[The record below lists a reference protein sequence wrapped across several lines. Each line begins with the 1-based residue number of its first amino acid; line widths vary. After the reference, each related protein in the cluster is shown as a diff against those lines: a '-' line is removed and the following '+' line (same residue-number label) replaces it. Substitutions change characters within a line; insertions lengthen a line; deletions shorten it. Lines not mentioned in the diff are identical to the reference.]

1 MARPTV
7 TITTQDGQLGVLP
20 IQSGKPTLYIG
31 PSTAGSLTTPATYT
45 RTRLLQAAN
54 GYGPLVEYG
63 CADIAQYGRAIGVL
77 RCAASSNGSV
87 EAVNDDG
94 VTGTCVVTTVGSAR
108 ATATMVCVPFAD
120 LVDATDTFTLVDAAG
135 GEHVFYY
142 DTDGDA
148 DGTGTAIDVSEATTD
163 EEVAAITRTSLLA
176 AGFGVVRT
184 GASLEITTTGPGTAG
199 NQTNTEAVAYA
210 AFTLSDFAGGTNSAA
225 PSDDYDIAVRVVTG
239 GTRGSAGIT
248 YQVSLNYNAAL
259 SESDN
264 NWGPT
269 TALGTDTT
277 ITVAN
282 TNVAFALAAGT
293 LVAGDLWFCRC
304 NGPTCSG
311 GDVQTAVDV
320 IATWAT
326 EWEHLVFCAPVTT
339 AIATILDGLMATM
352 RARGQFT
359 CFWSAAVR
367 GPSSVETDATYQT
380 ALATELAALATTF
393 GHVGSGTTQHQSAVP
408 GRANFYRRP
417 ALIAYAAKLGKVSE
431 EVDIAQPVSPGGP
444 LSRIMIA
451 DGNGNLLH
459 HDETIQPGLDDLRLG
474 SLCSQP
480 GRAGVYLTNPHIRSA
495 EGSDFEFVQHR
506 RVMNLFEA
514 TLYAYFSLRLSK
526 DVFVNPKTGFLLESE
541 AIEMERGALSLLRSV
556 LKAKAS
562 GFSVS
567 VARDDN
573 LLSTKTVSVD
583 GGCVPKGYLK
593 QINISTGFTNP
604 ALIAKAG

>member
-1 MARPTV
+1 MTRPIV

-20 IQSGKPTLYIG
+20 IQSGKPTLYVG
-31 PSTAGSLTTPATYT
+31 PSTAGSLTTPATFT

-63 CADIAQYGRAIGVL
+63 CSDIAQYGRAVGVL
-77 RCAASSNGSV
+77 RAAASSNGSV

-94 VTGTCVVTTVGSAR
+94 VTGSCVVTTVGSAR

-120 LVDATDTFTLVDAAG
+120 LVDNTDTFTLVDAAAADR
-135 GEHVFYY
+135 VFYF
-142 DTDGDA
+142 DTNGA
-148 DGTGTAIDVSEATTD
+148 GGGTGTAINVSAATTD
-163 EEVAAITRTSLLA
+163 EEVAAITRTALLA

-184 GASLEITTTGPGTAG
+184 GASLAITTTGPGTDG
-199 NQTNTEAVAYA
+199 NRVNTEAVANA
-210 AFTLSDFAGGTNSAA
+210 GFTLTNFAGGTNSAA

-239 GTRGSAGIT
+239 GTRGSVGIT

-259 SESDN
+259 SESDC

-277 ITVAN
+277 ITVAD
-282 TNVAFALAAGT
+282 TNVSFALSAGT
-293 LVAGDLWFCRC
+293 LVAGNLWFCRC
-304 NGPTCSG
+304 NGPTCSS

-339 AIATILDGLMATM
+339 AIATVLDGLVATM

-359 CFWSAAVR
+359 CFWSAAPR
-367 GPSSVETDATYQT
+367 MPDSDETDATYQT
-380 ALATELAALATTF
+380 ALATELSSLVTTF
-393 GHVGSGTTQHQSAVP
+393 GHVGSGSTQHQSAVP

-431 EVDIAQPVSPGGP
+431 EIDIAQPVSPGGP
-444 LSRIMIA
+444 LPRVMIA
-451 DGNGNLLH
+451 DQNGNLLH

-480 GRAGVYLTNPHIRSA
+480 GRAGVYITNPRIRSA

-526 DVFVNPKTGFLLESE
+526 DVFVNPKTGFILESE
-541 AIEMERGALSLLRSV
+541 AIEMERGALSALRGV

-567 VARDDN
+567 IARDDP
-573 LLSTKTVSVD
+573 LLSTKTMNVD

-593 QINISTGFTNP
+593 FISISTGFTNP
-604 ALIAKAG
+604 ALLVKAA